1 MQIAFRFAHA
11 PGRISYLPDAYGMPS
26 RLRRSQMPCDGYS
39 RDGSCILDLPPL
51 PQARL
56 PHNLPASAIRDQ
68 TQPPAAPAP
77 SPSLP
82 EHMTRVASPSPASL
96 TRCASPRAI
105 TLRLHIRMV
114 GVDAKRAR
122 ILLSSPPLAA
132 QVMWTACG
140 LQDRFYLGVARPTIC
155 LPVLSGLVR
164 LRAHGHCPS
173 HAAVRELSS
182 SRVFEVSL
190 TL

>member
-56 PHNLPASAIRDQ
+56 PHNLPASAIRAQ
-68 TQPPAAPAP
+68 THPLAAPDSSA
-77 SPSLP
+77 SLA
-82 EHMTRVASPSPASL
+82 EHMPRVASPSPASL
-96 TRCASPRAI
+96 TRCASHRAI
-105 TLRLHIRMV
+105 TLRLRMRMV

-122 ILLSSPPLAA
+122 IRLSSPPLAA

-140 LQDRFYLGVARPTIC
+140 LNSRCYLGVAGP
-155 LPVLSGLVR
+155 
-164 LRAHGHCPS
+164 LRSAFLCFRDS
-173 HAAVRELSS
+173 YA
-182 SRVFEVSL
+182 
-190 TL
+190 

>member
-105 TLRLHIRMV
+105 TLRLRMRMV

-122 ILLSSPPLAA
+122 ILSSSPPLAA
-132 QVMWTACG
+132 QVMWTAFELKDRHYNASYHYVAG
-140 LQDRFYLGVARPTIC
+140 LSV
-155 LPVLSGLVR
+155 LPALLF
-164 LRAHGHCPS
+164 A
-173 HAAVRELSS
+173 
-182 SRVFEVSL
+182 
-190 TL
+190 

>member
-11 PGRISYLPDAYGMPS
+11 PERIAYPPDAYVMPS
-26 RLRRSQMPCDGYS
+26 CLRRSQMACNRYS

-82 EHMTRVASPSPASL
+82 EHMTRVASPFPASL

-105 TLRLHIRMV
+105 TLRLRMRMV

-122 ILLSSPPLAA
+122 ILSSSPPLAA
-132 QVMWTACG
+132 QVMWTAFE
-140 LQDRFYLGVARPTIC
+140 LKDRHYNASLSLCCRPLRV
-155 LPVLSGLVR
+155 LPALLF
-164 LRAHGHCPS
+164 A
-173 HAAVRELSS
+173 
-182 SRVFEVSL
+182 
-190 TL
+190 